1 MFKDALLEKDFELHA
16 QKMSFKEG
24 TVIMEPGKYIK
35 FIPIVIKGCIRVLR
49 QNKFGNE
56 AFLYHIMPGETCA
69 LSLTCCSTLK
79 PSEVKTIAE
88 EETEIWAIPIQY
100 IEEWQKYKEWKDFIA
115 LTYQTRFNKL
125 LSAIDDI
132 SFENMDERLW
142 KYILARAKAKD
153 NLILNIGHEEIAAEL
168 NIQRE
173 TVTRLLKKLK
183 DLKLIETGRNMIH
196 IIRKDALR

>member
-1 MFKDALLEKDFELHA
+1 MFKDVKLEKEFTAHA
-16 QKMSFKEG
+16 KSMHFMEG
-24 TVIMEPGKYIK
+24 TVIMEPGQYIK

-49 QNKFGNE
+49 VDKSGNE
-56 AFLYHIMPGETCA
+56 VFLYHLMPGETCA
-69 LSLTCCSTLK
+69 LSLTCCSTLA

-100 IEEWQKYKEWKDFIA
+100 VEEWQQYKEWKDFIA

-125 LSAIDDI
+125 LKAIDDV
-132 SFENMDERLW
+132 SFENTDERLW
-142 KYILARAKAKD
+142 KYLLARAKAKGNFIIHTSHD
-153 NLILNIGHEEIAAEL
+153 EIAQEL

-183 DLKLIETGRNMIH
+183 DLAFIETGRNMIH
-196 IIRKDALR
+196 IIKKNALM